1 MLTKGLYALYLLLAQ
16 LDRAFGRDP
25 MRYKF
30 ESCRGDHKC
39 RYRLMGRAILVA
51 PSTTSV
57 RVRLSAPYSVT
68 LRPLGL
74 RTCGSNESLPTCC
87 AQIKFPNN
95 TLKWGVG
102 VTITYTKEMA
112 LVKNHLQWIVMLM
125 VNKLIANQSGCLK
138 SSLEGSSPS
147 LSAIK

>member
-16 LDRAFGRDP
+16 LDRALGRDP
-25 MRYKF
+25 KGYKF
-30 ESCRGDHKC
+30 KSCRGDHKC
-39 RYRLMGRAILVA
+39 RYRLIGRAILVA

-74 RTCGSNESLPTCC
+74 YTCGSNESLPTCC

-102 VTITYTKEMA
+102 VTITYTKEMV
-112 LVKNHLQWIVMLM
+112 LVKNHLHDE
-125 VNKLIANQSGCLK
+125 
-138 SSLEGSSPS
+138 SSNGRTRSKQQNLD
-147 LSAIK
+147 

>member
-1 MLTKGLYALYLLLAQ
+1 MEHLVVPL
-16 LDRAFGRDP
+16 
-25 MRYKF
+25 
-30 ESCRGDHKC
+30 C
-39 RYRLMGRAILVA
+39 RYRLIGRAILVA

-74 RTCGSNESLPTCC
+74 YTCGSNESLPTCC

-112 LVKNHLQWIVMLM
+112 LVKNHLHW
-125 VNKLIANQSGCLK
+125 
-138 SSLEGSSPS
+138 SSRKIGNPTGL
-147 LSAIK
+147 